1 MLPYSFTL
9 GELCSNNVVEY
20 QVLVISLQ
28 MASEFDIKYVEVFG
42 DSKLVINQLSYQYE
56 VKHQNLKPYF
66 VYARKLIDKFDGII
80 LEHILRSKNKKV
92 DVLANLATTLTISE
106 DVPIDIFLSQKQI
119 VPLIESQYEK
129 IDVTSVYAT
138 DEED

>member
-42 DSKLVINQLSYQYE
+42 DSKLVIN
-56 VKHQNLKPYF
+56 
-66 VYARKLIDKFDGII
+66 
-80 LEHILRSKNKKV
+80 
-92 DVLANLATTLTISE
+92 
-106 DVPIDIFLSQKQI
+106 
-119 VPLIESQYEK
+119 
-129 IDVTSVYAT
+129 
-138 DEED
+138 